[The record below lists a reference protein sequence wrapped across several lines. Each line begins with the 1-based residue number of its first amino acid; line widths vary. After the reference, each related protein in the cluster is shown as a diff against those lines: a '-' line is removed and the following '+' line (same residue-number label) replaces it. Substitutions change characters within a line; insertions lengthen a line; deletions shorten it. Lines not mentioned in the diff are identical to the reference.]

1 MLDWFCLRFVSP
13 FLSLLARSHN
23 LQISKKHRRLFW
35 VLTIHLAART
45 TRRTASTT
53 MLSPDC
59 RATALIFPPLT
70 SISCPQVEK
79 DLNSIEPPHCI
90 RPCPTGSTGF
100 CLDVYTGIAM
110 LQPHRTQGPRRCQS
124 HLNDM
129 SGALCI
135 VPFLTSRATRRSR
148 RAPCSST
155 CSSHTHISH
164 SVLFCPSALP
174 FLTSHKVLRP

>member
-1 MLDWFCLRFVSP
+1 VLRPRSSQDNSGHATGPAAGMSMLDWFCLRFVSP

-79 DLNSIEPPHCI
+79 DLTQLSRLIASARVRQARPDFALMCI
-90 RPCPTGSTGF
+90 PGSPC
-100 CLDVYTGIAM
+100 CN
-110 LQPHRTQGPRRCQS
+110 RTGPRV
-124 HLNDM
+124 HDDANL
-129 SGALCI
+129 I
-135 VPFLTSRATRRSR
+135 
-148 RAPCSST
+148 ST
-155 CSSHTHISH
+155 T
-164 SVLFCPSALP
+164 
-174 FLTSHKVLRP
+174 